1 MSLFFTF
8 IIKAGLILVT
18 TIALVLLVKCDNI
31 KELTLRVSFKDGI
44 EFKSLFYNKYKCRK
58 KGKIRLIGGE
68 KHHPS

>member
-44 EFKSLFYNKYKCRK
+44 EFKSLFYNK
-58 KGKIRLIGGE
+58 
-68 KHHPS
+68 